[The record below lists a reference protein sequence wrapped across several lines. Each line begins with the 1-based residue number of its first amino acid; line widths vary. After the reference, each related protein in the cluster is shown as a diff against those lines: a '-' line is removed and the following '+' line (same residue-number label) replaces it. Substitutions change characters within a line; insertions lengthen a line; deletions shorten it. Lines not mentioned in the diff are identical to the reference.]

1 MNRIPLVLLCLGILL
16 PGKVL
21 YAMSPG
27 NITSNCTQNTFEFH
41 FQEIFSG
48 ERIDILTGGNVR
60 AHVVA
65 TTRFQTG
72 LAQIEK
78 ITLCDQEEVTLL
90 IKELNLEAS
99 LRVDITK
106 PFVTVN
112 MRNGQ
117 FQVDKTSTRP
127 GYL

>member
-1 MNRIPLVLLCLGILL
+1 MNRIPLALLCLGVLL

-27 NITSNCTQNTFEFH
+27 NTASNCTQIEFH
-41 FQEIFSG
+41 FQETFSG
-48 ERIDILTGGNVR
+48 ERIDIVTGDSVR
-60 AHVVA
+60 ADVVA

-72 LAQIEK
+72 LAHIEK
-78 ITLCDQEEVTLL
+78 IPLYDQEEVTLL

-106 PFVTVN
+106 PFVRVN

-117 FQVDKTSTRP
+117 LHVDKTSTRP